1 MPPAFLTCWSHSAPL
16 PLRKLCRANSILS
29 AIEEKRELGLSVSA
43 VVAAEEDD
51 DEGVVVAAAGVSAA
65 LTTYRR
71 PEVKPLISLDRLVRM
86 HAEADGRRAQEHH

>member
-1 MPPAFLTCWSHSAPL
+1 M
-16 PLRKLCRANSILS
+16 
-29 AIEEKRELGLSVSA
+29 
-43 VVAAEEDD
+43 VAAEEDD

-86 HAEADGRRAQEHH
+86 HAEAVNHEQSP